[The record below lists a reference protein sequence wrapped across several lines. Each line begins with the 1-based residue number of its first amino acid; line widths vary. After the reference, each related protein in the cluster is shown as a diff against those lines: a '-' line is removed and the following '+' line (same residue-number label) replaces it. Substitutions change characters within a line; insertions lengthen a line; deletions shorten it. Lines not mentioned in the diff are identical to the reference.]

1 MIKRGSAAAYSAAML
16 NPASKTGISS
26 YASPT
31 ATRLSK
37 AVCKP
42 VSEAAVSS
50 TPKGECMPIRALIVD
65 DHSVVRQG
73 LQMFLVLDPDI
84 EVIGEA
90 KNGREAIQRARELR
104 PDVAA
109 KQALKHLPTI
119 ERPYGTNK
127 PIP

>member
-1 MIKRGSAAAYSAAML
+1 
-16 NPASKTGISS
+16 
-26 YASPT
+26 
-31 ATRLSK
+31 
-37 AVCKP
+37 
-42 VSEAAVSS
+42 
-50 TPKGECMPIRALIVD
+50 MPIRALIVD

-119 ERPYGTNK
+119 KRPYGTNK
-127 PIP
+127 PIL